1 VDGSKV
7 VSRTKIEGEVDMMQV
22 QNFDMIEILSC
33 DIFVIFAV
41 FSLSS

>member
-1 VDGSKV
+1 
-7 VSRTKIEGEVDMMQV
+7 MMQV

-41 FSLSS
+41 FSLSSWYTAAGVNYKIKE